1 MDYGTD
7 LKLKTGFGGGVHK
20 AGKDKPRQGA
30 AKGQGMGMGGLDRA
44 RVSKAMMEVKGV
56 HGGKPEFY
64 CGGMKG

>member
-1 MDYGTD
+1 MNYGTD
-7 LKLKTGFGGGVHK
+7 LKVKRGIGGGSPR
-20 AGKDKPRQGA
+20 GDKSKERQGA